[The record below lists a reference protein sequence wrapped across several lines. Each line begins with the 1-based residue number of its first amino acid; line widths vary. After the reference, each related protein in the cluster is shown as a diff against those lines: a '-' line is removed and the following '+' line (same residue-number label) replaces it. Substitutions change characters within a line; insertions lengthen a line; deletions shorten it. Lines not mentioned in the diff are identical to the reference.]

1 MARLTEDAT
10 KTLFREFF
18 IPVPGGEAAT
28 TAMQAREIAGR
39 LGGRVVVKALVPA
52 GKRGKSGAIRFAQTA
67 DEAERQAAELL
78 GSQVKGYSVAKVLVE
93 TWVDS
98 AQELYAAITYD
109 PLRRGPVLLLSAS
122 GGVDVEEL
130 TAANRTAMQRLPLD
144 PEIALSVERACESCA
159 GLGLSGSA
167 LLSAASILSALDQ
180 VFKQYDATLAE
191 INPLTLTPE
200 GSAVAVGAVMNID
213 DDALLRQAELQQHLE
228 FGAGGTWRKPTV
240 LEQQVLD
247 ADKQY
252 PGAGAVRF
260 IEMEGDIGFGIC
272 GGGASLTTFD
282 AIRKYGGHPA
292 NYCDISPGPGFE
304 FKMNALIMSI
314 LSKPGLKGF
323 IYGWNILSFARG
335 LIASSE
341 AVVAAV
347 QALGIDTARFPVVAR
362 LAGVGE
368 EQAHAVLAVLPG
380 VHLVGRETSLD
391 EAGRLIVE
399 LTRKG
404 QKP

>member
-10 KTLFREFF
+10 KALFREFS
-18 IPVPGGEAAT
+18 IPIPGGDTVAT
-28 TAMQAREIAGR
+28 PLQARDAAQR
-39 LGGRVVVKALVPA
+39 LGGRVVVKALIPA

-67 DEAERQAAELL
+67 DEAERQAGELL
-78 GSQVKGYSVAKVLVE
+78 GSQVKGYNVAKVLVE
-93 TWVDS
+93 TWVRT

-109 PLRRGPVLLLSAS
+109 PLRRGPVLLVSAS

-130 TAANRTAMQRLPLD
+130 TAANRNAMQRLPLD
-144 PEIALSVERACESCA
+144 PDIALSQVQASDICA
-159 GLGLSGSA
+159 GLGLSGPELA
-167 LLSAASILSALDQ
+167 SAAKILAALDR
-180 VFKQYDATLAE
+180 VFKKYDATLAE
-191 INPLTLTPE
+191 INPLTLTPDGE
-200 GSAVAVGAVMNID
+200 AVAVGAVMNID
-213 DDALLRQAELQQHLE
+213 DDALLRQAELLQHLE
-228 FGAGGTWRKPTV
+228 FGAGGTWRAPTA

-260 IEMEGDIGFGIC
+260 IELEGDIGFGIC

-282 AIRKYGGHPA
+282 AIRKYGGKPA

-304 FKMNALIMSI
+304 YKMNALIMSI

-323 IYGWNILSFARG
+323 VFGWNILSFARG

-341 AVVAAV
+341 AVVGAV
-347 QALGIDTARFPVVAR
+347 RALGIDTTRFPVVAR

-368 EQAHAVLAVLPG
+368 EQARAVLSVLPG
-380 VHLVGRETSLD
+380 VHVFGRETSLD
-391 EAGRLIVE
+391 EVGRLIVE

-404 QKP
+404 